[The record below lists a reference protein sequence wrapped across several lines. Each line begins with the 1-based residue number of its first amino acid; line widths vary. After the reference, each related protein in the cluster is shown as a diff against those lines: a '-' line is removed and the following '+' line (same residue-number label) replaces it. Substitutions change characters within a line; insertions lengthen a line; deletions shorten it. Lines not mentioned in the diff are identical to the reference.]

1 MSQSFFSLFFFFTN
15 CHFSFQKGNK
25 FIVVY
30 NKHVLF
36 LNQKVFFFFGVCED
50 DGTDACLL
58 VCERGK
64 GIKEK
69 QKIQQKLMELVQRKQ
84 AMIKGQPNRQ
94 NMQRQETQVGGGEK
108 LNIKQLDQAQQK
120 LSRKQAQNQSNK
132 QKQPKVKQQKVKP
145 LPVPKILSNIQ
156 QDSSPI
162 QLQLQPQPTQIQLS
176 PLQQEILLTKDSNPI
191 SLQTQ
196 NETSI
201 SQSQPSLNHSKKTFL
216 FIDAGYIEESAKAR
230 EFAVDYIKFVQVLE
244 TQLQCSFEERW
255 YFTSVSE
262 DKITTLKT
270 LRSPA
275 PNGPHFIVKNH
286 DLKKT
291 TCKRCH
297 KDQQIQ
303 RGVDV
308 AIATQI
314 LKASYQNL
322 CDRIVFVTGDGDF
335 EECIRVSKEECKKEF
350 TIVGFN
356 NLSIHSSITQY
367 ASKVLYLD
375 KLIPSF
381 QCPPDQS
388 TKPQNCSQEELKSK
402 SKLQEKRIKIFV
414 KPKFDKHQEQNQ
426 EKPAQVKAPYCS
438 KSTKPIGKS
447 KFDKYRESKQEPT
460 ETKELTQIQFQNY
473 SKERSKSNPKPQ
485 GIKTIV
491 KPKFDKHQ
499 GPTETKYLTQFQFQV
514 KPPNCFKEEFKS
526 ESKSQEKETKKFDKH
541 QEEATETK
549 DLIQIQ
555 TQVKTQSEPKLQSKL
570 ESKIKQEL
578 DDGVSSC
585 SIC

>member
-1 MSQSFFSLFFFFTN
+1 MENESQLLFP
-15 CHFSFQKGNK
+15 QL
-25 FIVVY
+25 I
-30 NKHVLF
+30 
-36 LNQKVFFFFGVCED
+36 ED
-50 DGTDACLL
+50 KPEKAQRRRRQ
-58 VCERGK
+58 RGK

-69 QKIQQKLMELVQRKQ
+69 QKIQQILMELVQNKQ
-84 AMIKGQPNRQ
+84 AMIKGQPNKQ
-94 NMQRQETQVGGGEK
+94 NMQSQGQGQETRIAEGEK
-108 LNIKQLDQAQQK
+108 LNEKQLDQVQQMLPQK
-120 LSRKQAQNQSNK
+120 SSRKQAQNQSNK

-145 LPVPKILSNIQ
+145 LPVPKMLSNIQ
-156 QDSSPI
+156 QDSSPV
-162 QLQLQPQPTQIQLS
+162 QLQLQPQPTQVQLS
-176 PLQQEILLTKDSNPI
+176 PPQQEILLTKDTNLV
-191 SLQTQ
+191 SLQIQ

-201 SQSQPSLNHSKKTFL
+201 SQSQLSLNHSKKTFL
-216 FIDAGYIEESAKAR
+216 FIDAGYIEETAK
-230 EFAVDYIKFVQVLE
+230 EENFAVDYIKFVQVLE

-255 YFTSVSE
+255 YFTSAPE
-262 DKITTLKT
+262 DKILKT

-308 AIATQI
+308 AITVQI

-367 ASKVLYLD
+367 AKVLYLD
-375 KLIPSF
+375 ELVSSF
-381 QCPPDQS
+381 QCLPDQS
-388 TKPQNCSQEELKSK
+388 TNPQNCSQEELKSK
-402 SKLQEKRIKIFV
+402 SKLQEKGTKIFV
-414 KPKFDKHQEQNQ
+414 KPKFDKPQEQNQ
-426 EKPAQVKAPYCS
+426 QKSTQVKAPYCS

-460 ETKELTQIQFQNY
+460 KTKDLTQIQTQVKTQNY
-473 SKERSKSNPKPQ
+473 SKEGSKSKLKPQ
-485 GIKTIV
+485 GKGIKTIV
-491 KPKFDKHQ
+491 QFGKQ
-499 GPTETKYLTQFQFQV
+499 QEEPTESKYLTQFQFQV
-514 KPPNCFKEEFKS
+514 KTQNLFTEELKS
-526 ESKSQEKETKKFDKH
+526 EPKSQEKGTKKFDKQ
-541 QEEATETK
+541 QEEPTETK

-555 TQVKTQSEPKLQSKL
+555 AQVKTQPEPKLQSKL
-570 ESKIKQEL
+570 EPKIKQEL